1 MAFNPH
7 SRFLLCLVFA
17 SSLAGTV
24 VSLEAAP
31 QGEPQAAAQDEV
43 SLDNLVRQCDEAWQH
58 GRWVDAKKLC
68 LAVLE
73 RADQLPDSNP
83 KKARVLFQVVPI
95 YYRSDEDKPQA
106 INLLQRILAIDE
118 TALGPEDP
126 QVALDLR
133 ELGIQQQF
141 LKPADAEKSFK
152 RAVTIA
158 EGARQMSSA
167 LRMGVFVG
175 AAQFYRSRERYQE
188 AEALLRQALEL
199 GDTLPPRQRNTVLNV
214 RADLAATLRKE
225 GKNDEADLLLAGP
238 VPPGPAANGDEPT
251 PDWTSA
257 YNDFIRARQYKD
269 QNRLQDAELH
279 YRLALSALDRFPAS
293 TVRPFPEDMAL
304 DELADIC
311 HAQHRDAEAED
322 LLLRALHLRERKVN
336 EQDPKINPNL
346 AMMLSA
352 PYALQNFY
360 RDQGRLSEIEPV
372 YKRAIEIQERYYGL
386 TDDPVSDTLRNLASV
401 YVEEKKIG
409 EALPLYRHVLQ
420 IKERTLGANDPKLV
434 SILES
439 LANALQ
445 ELGRTAEADKMRARA
460 KRLSIQRTRNLR

>member
-1 MAFNPH
+1 MTFH
-7 SRFLLCLVFA
+7 QRLFLVPLFA
-17 SSLAGTV
+17 GIFISV
-24 VSLEAAP
+24 HAAP
-31 QGEPQAAAQDEV
+31 KGKPQATAPDEV
-43 SLDNLVRQCDEAWQH
+43 PLDNLVRQCDDAWQR
-58 GRWVDAKKLC
+58 GRWVEAKKLC

-83 KKARVLFQVVPI
+83 KKARILFQIVPI
-95 YYRSDEDKPQA
+95 YNRSDADRPQG
-106 INLLQRILAIDE
+106 ISLLQRIVAIDE
-118 TALGPEDP
+118 IALGPEDP

-133 ELGIQQQF
+133 ELGIQQF
-141 LKPADAEKSFK
+141 LKPEDAEKSFK

-158 EGARQMSSA
+158 EGAQQMSSG
-167 LRMGVFVG
+167 LRIQVFAG

-188 AEALLRQALEL
+188 AEALLRRALEL
-199 GDTLPPRQRNTVLNV
+199 GAALPPGQRNVFLSV
-214 RADLAATLRKE
+214 RVDLAATLRKE
-225 GKNDEADLLLAGP
+225 GKSDEADQLLAGP
-238 VPPGPAANGDEPT
+238 VPPGPASNGAAPT
-251 PDWTSA
+251 PDWASP
-257 YNDFIRARQYKD
+257 YNDFVRAREYKN
-269 QNRLQDAELH
+269 QGRLQDAELH
-279 YRLALSALDRFPAS
+279 YRLAISALDRFPAS

-322 LLLRALHLRERKVN
+322 LLLRALHLRENKVS

-372 YKRAIEIQERYYGL
+372 YKRAIEIQERYSGL

-401 YVEEKKIG
+401 YAEEKKFG
-409 EALPLYRHVLQ
+409 EAVPLYRRALQ
-420 IKERTLGANDPKLV
+420 IKESTLGADNPQLV
-434 SILES
+434 VILES

-445 ELGRTAEADKMRARA
+445 ELVRTAEADRARARA
-460 KRLSIQRTRNLR
+460 KRLSIQRTKN